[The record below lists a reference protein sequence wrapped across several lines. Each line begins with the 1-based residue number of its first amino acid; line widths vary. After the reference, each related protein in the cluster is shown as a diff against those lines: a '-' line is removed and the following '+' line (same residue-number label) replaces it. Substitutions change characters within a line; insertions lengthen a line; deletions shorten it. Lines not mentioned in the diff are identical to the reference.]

1 MPKKLGRPPAFDRIC
16 GGTVVELHHTKRYG
30 AIFSRLL
37 GEDMEMKVLSSYRE
51 GRLTLFFK
59 GELDHHEA
67 AAALRR
73 ITQTMDDYLPRDCV
87 VDMSGLT
94 FMDSSGIA
102 LILKI
107 CRLMAETGG
116 RAWVENARNQPLKVI
131 DASGIERM
139 VKITTGVE

>member
-1 MPKKLGRPPAFDRIC
+1 
-16 GGTVVELHHTKRYG
+16 
-30 AIFSRLL
+30 
-37 GEDMEMKVLSSYRE
+37 MKVMSSYQE

-67 AAALRR
+67 AAALRK
-73 ITQTMDDYLPRDCV
+73 IAHIVDDYLPRDCV
-87 VDMSGLT
+87 VDMGELT

-107 CRLMAETGG
+107 CRLMDETGG

-131 DASGIERM
+131 DASGIDRM
-139 VKITTGVE
+139 IKVSTPAAE